1 MQEVWEKEMRPPN
14 IFDDPAKWEEYLR
27 QCNLHEIKELED
39 ALGDIA
45 GIIMKLMK
53 EDLEK
58 I

>member
-1 MQEVWEKEMRPPN
+1 MRPPN

-45 GIIMKLMK
+45 GIIIKLMQ